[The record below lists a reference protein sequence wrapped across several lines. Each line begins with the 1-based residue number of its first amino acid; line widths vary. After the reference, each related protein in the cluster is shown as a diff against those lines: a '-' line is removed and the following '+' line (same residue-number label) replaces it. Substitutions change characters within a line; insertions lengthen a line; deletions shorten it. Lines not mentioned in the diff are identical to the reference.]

1 MFVPKFSQKSTGT
14 TYQIYVNGAWRDSSS
29 EILLPNLN
37 PAHKSQVLGHVSET
51 TGAEVDGAMR
61 AAEAAF
67 PAWRA
72 VSGNMKTKI
81 FLHLAQIL
89 YARFTDF
96 QETMSREMG
105 KTLFDCKLDLDEAI
119 GVVECVA
126 PQGLSLKGETYQK
139 NIDGVVMESRLEPRG
154 VAAIITP
161 FNFPVAIPV
170 AQVLAAL
177 VTGNTVVWKP
187 SHLIPES
194 SQAIAAALDE
204 AFTWAKETLNVSVPP
219 GTFNMVS
226 GDVGPGQAV
235 ATHPLVKC
243 LSFTGSKAVG
253 DAVDSAASGLGKR
266 VMKEVGGI
274 NIFYVHR
281 EADIARAAKNF
292 VYGKTITGGQ
302 RCTSIQEVLCDAPV
316 YDAFLAAVL
325 EETKGIVTGDG
336 SCSELADA
344 DKTPGLYSLP
354 PLVSEEQQVRV
365 LGLIE
370 QSVSQG
376 AKLGHQVPITAALTD
391 EGYYVPFSII
401 ENVGPENV
409 LYTTEIFGPVGV
421 LTKVKNIYE
430 AITIVNAKIGIV
442 ACIDSR
448 NKDASEHF
456 IQSVLRTRVDDGRH
470 GTGAFW
476 ATRFGGDRG
485 AGSGNPA
492 LDENMVMGYVL
503 WKTIYRAYKPFAEPE
518 DDDAGI

>member
-336 SCSELADA
+336 SSSELADA

>member
-336 SCSELADA
+336 SSSELADA

-354 PLVSEEQQVRV
+354 PLVSEEQQARV

>member
-1 MFVPKFSQKSTGT
+1 MSFTPYKNSQDQ
-14 TYQIYVNGAWRDSSS
+14 YQIYLAGAWRDSAAADF
-29 EILLPNLN
+29 LPNVN
-37 PAHKSQVLGHVSET
+37 PAHKAQVLGHVAET
-51 TGAEVDGAMR
+51 TDAEVDAAMQ
-61 AAEAAF
+61 AAESAF

-81 FLHLAQIL
+81 FLHLAQVM
-89 YARFTDF
+89 YARFDDF
-96 QETMSREMG
+96 QQAMSREMG

-126 PQGLSLKGETYQK
+126 PQGLSLKGETYAK

-161 FNFPVAIPV
+161 FNFPVAIPL
-170 AQVLAAL
+170 AQVVSAL

-194 SQAIAAALDE
+194 SQAVAATIAESFA
-204 AFTWAKETLNVSVPP
+204 WAKERLGVTVPD
-219 GTFNMVS
+219 GTFSMVS
-226 GDVGPGQAV
+226 GDVAPGQAV

-253 DAVDSAASGLGKR
+253 DAVDATASGLGKR

-274 NIFYVHR
+274 NVFYVHKD
-281 EADIARAAKNF
+281 ADIARAAKNF

-302 RCTSIQEVLCDAPV
+302 RCTSIQEVLCDAGV
-316 YDAFLAAVL
+316 YEAFVAAAI
-325 EETKGIVTGDG
+325 EETKGIRMGEG
-336 SCSELADA
+336 PGAEMAHADA
-344 DKTPGLYSLP
+344 TPGLYSLP
-354 PLVSEEQQVRV
+354 PVVSEEQQARV

-370 QSVSQG
+370 QSVGQG
-376 AKLGHQVPITAALTD
+376 ANVRHQVPVPDALAA
-391 EGYYVPFSII
+391 EGFYVPFTLI

-421 LTKVKNIYE
+421 LTQVKDIRE
-430 AITIVNAKIGIV
+430 AITIINAKIGIV
-442 ACIDSR
+442 ACVDSR
-448 NKDASEHF
+448 DKDASEHF

-503 WKTIYRAYKPFAEPE
+503 WKTIYRSYKPFAEPQ

>member
-1 MFVPKFSQKSTGT
+1 MFTPKLNSKQQ
-14 TYQIYVNGAWRDSSS
+14 YQMYVAGQWRDSQA
-29 EILLPNLN
+29 ETFLPNIN
-37 PAHKSQVLGHVSET
+37 PAHKTQILGYVADAT
-51 TGAEVDGAMR
+51 DAEVDEAMQ
-61 AAEAAF
+61 AADAAF

-89 YARFTDF
+89 YARFEDF
-96 QETMSREMG
+96 QETMAREMG
-105 KTLFDCKLDLDEAI
+105 KTLFDNKLDLDEAI

-161 FNFPVAIPV
+161 FNFPVAIPI
-170 AQVLAAL
+170 AQVVAAL
-177 VTGNTVVWKP
+177 VVGNTVVWKP

-204 AFTWAKETLNVSVPP
+204 CFLWAKEKLGVQVPP
-219 GTFNMVS
+219 GTFSMIS
-226 GDVGPGQAV
+226 GDVAPGQALIQ
-235 ATHPLVKC
+235 HPAVKC

-253 DAVDSAASGLGKR
+253 DAVDATASALGKR

-274 NIFYVHR
+274 NIFYVHKD
-281 EADIARAAKNF
+281 ADIPRAAKNF

-302 RCTSIQEVLCDAPV
+302 RCTSIQEVFCDESV
-316 YDAFLAAVL
+316 YEPFIAAAL
-325 EETKGIVTGDG
+325 EETHGIRIGDG
-336 SCSELADA
+336 SSQEMADA
-344 DKTPGLYSLP
+344 DRTPGLYSLP
-354 PLVSEEQQVRV
+354 PLVSEEQQARV
-365 LGLIE
+365 LGLIS
-370 QSVSQG
+370 QSVSEG
-376 AKLGHQVPITAALTD
+376 ANIRYQVPVPDALAA
-391 EGYYVPFSII
+391 EGFYVPFTLI
-401 ENVGPENV
+401 ENVGKNNIF
-409 LYTTEIFGPVGV
+409 YTTEVFGPVGI
-421 LTKVKNIYE
+421 LTKVKNIQE
-430 AITIVNAKIGIV
+430 AITVINRKIGIV

>member
-1 MFVPKFSQKSTGT
+1 MFAPKLSNG
-14 TYQIYVNGAWRDSSS
+14 TYQIYVNGVWRDSAS
-29 EILLPNLN
+29 ELLLPNFN
-37 PAHKSQVLGHVSET
+37 PARKSQVLGHVAET
-51 TGAEVDGAMR
+51 TNAEVDEAMR

-89 YARFTDF
+89 YARFEDF
-96 QETMSREMG
+96 QQTMSREMG

-204 AFTWAKETLNVSVPP
+204 AFVWAKEKLGVTVPP
-219 GTFNMVS
+219 GAFNMVS

-235 ATHPLVKC
+235 ATHPVVKC
-243 LSFTGSKAVG
+243 LSFTGSKPVG
-253 DAVDSAASGLGKR
+253 DAVDATASGLGKR

-274 NIFYVHR
+274 NIFYVHK

-302 RCTSIQEVLCDAPV
+302 RCTSIQEVLCDDSV
-316 YDAFLAAVL
+316 YEAFVAAAV
-325 EETKGIVTGDG
+325 EETKGIVIGDG
-336 SCSELADA
+336 SSSELAEA
-344 DKTPGLYSLP
+344 DKTPGRYSLP
-354 PLVSEEQQVRV
+354 PLVSEEQQSRV

-370 QSVSQG
+370 QSVGQG
-376 AKLGHQVPITAALTD
+376 ANVRHQVAVPESLAS
-391 EGYYVPFSII
+391 EGYYVPFTLI
-401 ENVGPENV
+401 ENVGSANI

-421 LTKVKNIYE
+421 LTKVKNITE
-430 AITIVNAKIGIV
+430 AITIINAKIGIV

-518 DDDAGI
+518 DDDAGV

>member
-336 SCSELADA
+336 SSSELADA

-421 LTKVKNIYE
+421 LTRVKNIYE

>member
-1 MFVPKFSQKSTGT
+1 MFVPKLNSR
-14 TYQIYVNGAWRDSSS
+14 TYQIYVNGAWLDSSS
-29 EILLPNLN
+29 ESLLPNLN
-37 PAHKSQVLGHVSET
+37 PAHKSQVLGYVAET
-51 TGAEVDGAMR
+51 TDAEVDEAMR

-89 YARFTDF
+89 YARFGDF
-96 QETMSREMG
+96 QQTMSREMG

-126 PQGLSLKGETYQK
+126 PQGLSMKGETYQK

-170 AQVLAAL
+170 AQVVAAL

-204 AFTWAKETLNVSVPP
+204 AFTWAKETLGVSVPP

-235 ATHPLVKC
+235 ATHPVVKC

-253 DAVDSAASGLGKR
+253 DSVDSTASGLGKR

-274 NIFYVHR
+274 NIFYVHK

-292 VYGKTITGGQ
+292 VYGKTITSGQ

-336 SCSELADA
+336 SSEELADA
-344 DKTPGLYSLP
+344 DKTPGRCSLP
-354 PLVSEEQQVRV
+354 PLVSEEQQARV

-370 QSVSQG
+370 QSVGQG
-376 AKLGHQVPITAALTD
+376 ATLGCQVAVPDALAN
-391 EGYYVPFSII
+391 EGYYVPFTLI

-421 LTKVKNIYE
+421 LTKVKNITE
-430 AITIVNAKIGIV
+430 AIAIINAKIGIV

>member
-1 MFVPKFSQKSTGT
+1 MFTLKLNAKQQ
-14 TYQIYVNGAWRDSSS
+14 YQMYVAGQWRDSQAQTF
-29 EILLPNLN
+29 LPNIN
-37 PAHKSQVLGHVSET
+37 PAHKTEVLGYVADAT
-51 TGAEVDGAMR
+51 DAEVDEAMQ

-89 YARFTDF
+89 YARFDDF
-96 QETMSREMG
+96 QQTMAREMG
-105 KTLFDCKLDLDEAI
+105 KTLFDNKLDLDEAI

-161 FNFPVAIPV
+161 FNFPVAIPI
-170 AQVLAAL
+170 AQIVAAL
-177 VTGNTVVWKP
+177 VVGNTVVWKP

-204 AFTWAKETLNVSVPP
+204 CFVWAKEKLGVQVPP
-219 GTFNMVS
+219 GTFSMVS
-226 GDVGPGQAV
+226 GDVAPGQALIQ
-235 ATHPLVKC
+235 HPVVKC
-243 LSFTGSKAVG
+243 LSFTGSKPVG
-253 DAVDSAASGLGKR
+253 DAVDATASGLGKR

-274 NIFYVHR
+274 NIFYVHKD
-281 EADIARAAKNF
+281 ADIARAAKNF

-302 RCTSIQEVLCDAPV
+302 RCTSIQEVFCDESV
-316 YDAFLAAVL
+316 YDQFVAAAI
-325 EETKGIVTGDG
+325 EETKGIRIGDG
-336 SCSELADA
+336 SSVEMADA
-344 DKTPGLYSLP
+344 DRTPGLYSLP
-354 PLVSEEQQVRV
+354 PLVSEEQQARV
-365 LGLIE
+365 LGLIQ
-370 QSVSQG
+370 QSVSEG
-376 AKLGHQVPITAALTD
+376 ANIRHQVQVPDALAA
-391 EGYYVPFSII
+391 EGFYVPFTLL
-401 ENVGPENV
+401 ENVGPNNIF
-409 LYTTEIFGPVGV
+409 YTTEVFGPVGI
-421 LTKVKNIYE
+421 LTKVKNIHE
-430 AITIVNAKIGIV
+430 AITTINQKIGIV

>member
-1 MFVPKFSQKSTGT
+1 MFVPRLNTRQQ
-14 TYQIYVNGAWRDSSS
+14 YQIYVNGEWRDSSS
-29 EILLPNLN
+29 GTFLPNLN
-37 PAHKSQVLGHVSET
+37 PAHKSQVLGHVAET
-51 TGAEVDGAMR
+51 TDAEVDEAMN

-89 YARFTDF
+89 YARFGDF
-96 QETMSREMG
+96 QQTMSREMG

-170 AQVLAAL
+170 AQVVAAL

-204 AFTWAKETLNVSVPP
+204 AFAWAKETLGVTVPP
-219 GTFNMVS
+219 GTFSMVS

-235 ATHPLVKC
+235 ATHPVVKC
-243 LSFTGSKAVG
+243 LSFTGSKPVG
-253 DAVDSAASGLGKR
+253 DAVDATASGLGKR

-274 NIFYVHR
+274 NVFYVHR

-302 RCTSIQEVLCDAPV
+302 RCTSIQEVLCDGQV

-336 SCSELADA
+336 CSEELAEA

-354 PLVSEEQQVRV
+354 PLVSEEQQARV

-370 QSVSQG
+370 QSVGQG
-376 AKLGHQVPITAALTD
+376 AQIGHQVAVPEALAA
-391 EGYYVPFSII
+391 EGYYVPFTII
-401 ENVGPENV
+401 EDVGPENV

-421 LTKVKNIYE
+421 LTRVKNITE
-430 AITIVNAKIGIV
+430 AISIINAKIGIV

>member
-1 MFVPKFSQKSTGT
+1 MFAPKLNADGQ
-14 TYQIYVNGAWRDSSS
+14 YQIYLAGAWRDSASQNF
-29 EILLPNLN
+29 LPNTV
-37 PAHKSQVLGHVSET
+37 PAHKSQTLGVVAET
-51 TGAEVDGAMR
+51 TDAEVDEAMR
-61 AAEAAF
+61 AADAAF

-89 YARFTDF
+89 YARYEDF
-96 QETMSREMG
+96 QQTMSREMG

-161 FNFPVAIPV
+161 FNFPAAIPI
-170 AQVLAAL
+170 AQIVAAL
-177 VTGNTVVWKP
+177 VVGNTVVWKP

-204 AFTWAKETLNVSVPP
+204 AFAWAKEKLGVTVPP
-219 GTFNMVS
+219 GTFSLVS
-226 GDVGPGQAV
+226 GDVAPGQAV
-235 ATHPLVKC
+235 ISHPVVKC

-253 DAVDSAASGLGKR
+253 DAVDATASGLGKR

-274 NIFYVHR
+274 NVFYVHKDA
-281 EADIARAAKNF
+281 EIARAAKNF

-302 RCTSIQEVLCDAPV
+302 RCTSIQEVLCDESV
-316 YDAFLAAVL
+316 YEAFVAAVL
-325 EETKGIVTGDG
+325 EECPGIVIGDG
-336 SCSELADA
+336 SSLELAEADA
-344 DKTPGLYSLP
+344 APGRYSLP
-354 PLVSEEQQVRV
+354 PLVSEEQQERV

-370 QSVSQG
+370 KSVSQG
-376 AKLGHQVPITAALTD
+376 ANIRYQLPVPDALTQ
-391 EGYYVPFSII
+391 EGYYVPFTLI
-401 ENVGPENV
+401 ENVDTKNI

-421 LTKVKNIYE
+421 LTKVKNVTE
-430 AITIVNAKIGIV
+430 AIGIINAKIGIV

-448 NKDASEHF
+448 NKDVSEHF

-518 DDDAGI
+518 DDAAGI

>member
-1 MFVPKFSQKSTGT
+1 MPINPRKNSREQ
-14 TYQIYVNGAWRDSSS
+14 YQIYVGGAWRDSAAT
-29 EILLPNLN
+29 EFHANHN
-37 PAHKSQVLGHVSET
+37 PAHKTQILGHVAET
-51 TGAEVDGAMR
+51 TGAEVGEAMR

-67 PAWRA
+67 PKWRA
-72 VSGNMKTKI
+72 VSGNVKTKL
-81 FLHLAQIL
+81 FLHLAQAM
-89 YARFTDF
+89 YAHYDEIVR
-96 QETMSREMG
+96 TMTREMG
-105 KTLFDCKLDLDEAI
+105 KTHFDSRLDLDEAI

-139 NIDGVVMESRLEPRG
+139 NIDGLVMESRLEPRG

-170 AQVLAAL
+170 AQVVAAL

-194 SQAIAAALDE
+194 SQAIVGLLEE
-204 AFTWAKETLNVSVPP
+204 AFAWAEQRLGVQVPP
-219 GTFNMVS
+219 GLFNMVS
-226 GDVGPGQAV
+226 GDVSTGEAV
-235 ATHPLVKC
+235 IAHPAVRC
-243 LSFTGSKAVG
+243 LSFTGSKGVG
-253 DAVDSAASGLGKR
+253 DAVDATASGLGKR

-274 NIFYVHR
+274 NIFYVHKD
-281 EADIARAAKNF
+281 ADIARAARNF

-302 RCTSIQEVLCDAPV
+302 RCTSIQEVLCDEAV
-316 YDAFLAAVL
+316 YEAFVAAAI
-325 EETKGIVTGDG
+325 EQTQGIIHGDG
-336 SCSELADA
+336 ASDETARTDA
-344 DKTPGLYSLP
+344 EPGRYSVP
-354 PLVSEEQQVRV
+354 PLVSEEQQGRV

-370 QSVSQG
+370 RSVTDG
-376 AKLGHQVPITAALTD
+376 ANIRHQVPVPNALQN
-391 EGYYVPFSII
+391 EGYYVPFTLI
-401 ENVGPENV
+401 ENVGPDNV
-409 LYTTEIFGPVGV
+409 LSNTEIFGPVGV
-421 LTKVKNIYE
+421 LSKVEDIGE
-430 AITIVNAKIGIV
+430 AIRTINAKIGIV
-442 ACIDSR
+442 ACIDSQ

-518 DDDAGI
+518 ADDAGI

>member
-1 MFVPKFSQKSTGT
+1 MFTPKLNPNQQ
-14 TYQIYVNGAWRDSSS
+14 YQMYVAGQWRDSKTPTF
-29 EILLPNLN
+29 LPNIN
-37 PAHKSQVLGHVSET
+37 PAHKTKILGYVADATDAEVSE
-51 TGAEVDGAMR
+51 AMQ

-72 VSGNMKTKI
+72 VSGNLKTKI
-81 FLHLAQIL
+81 FLHLAQVM
-89 YARFTDF
+89 YARFDDF
-96 QETMSREMG
+96 QQTMAREMG

-119 GVVECVA
+119 GVIECVA

-161 FNFPVAIPV
+161 FNFPVAIPI
-170 AQVLAAL
+170 AQVVAAL
-177 VTGNTVVWKP
+177 VVGNTVVWKP

-204 AFTWAKETLNVSVPP
+204 CFVWAKDKLGVTVPP
-219 GTFNMVS
+219 GTFSMVS
-226 GDVGPGQAV
+226 GDAAPGQALIQ
-235 ATHPLVKC
+235 HPAVKC

-253 DAVDSAASGLGKR
+253 DAVDATASGLGKR

-274 NIFYVHR
+274 NIFYVHKD
-281 EADIARAAKNF
+281 ADIQRAAKNF

-336 SCSELADA
+336 SSSELADA

>member
-154 VAAIITP
+154 VAAIIPP

-336 SCSELADA
+336 SSSELADA

>member
-1 MFVPKFSQKSTGT
+1 MFTPKLNSKAQ
-14 TYQIYVNGAWRDSSS
+14 YQIYLAGVWRDS
-29 EILLPNLN
+29 ETQTFLPNIN
-37 PAHKSQVLGHVSET
+37 PAHKTQVLGQVADAT
-51 TGAEVDGAMR
+51 DAEVDEAMQ
-61 AAEAAF
+61 AADAAF

-81 FLHLAQIL
+81 FLHLAQVM
-89 YARFTDF
+89 YACFDDF
-96 QETMSREMG
+96 QQTMAREMG

-119 GVVECVA
+119 GVIECVA

-161 FNFPVAIPV
+161 FNFPVAIPI
-170 AQVLAAL
+170 AQVVAAL
-177 VTGNTVVWKP
+177 VVGNTVVWKP

-204 AFTWAKETLNVSVPP
+204 CFVWAKDKLGVTVPP
-219 GTFNMVS
+219 GTFSMIS
-226 GDVGPGQAV
+226 GDAAPGQALIQ
-235 ATHPLVKC
+235 HPAVKC
-243 LSFTGSKAVG
+243 LSFTGSKSVG
-253 DAVDSAASGLGKR
+253 DAVDATASGFGKR

-274 NIFYVHR
+274 NIFYVHKD
-281 EADIARAAKNF
+281 ADIQRAAKNF

-302 RCTSIQEVLCDAPV
+302 RCTSIQEVLCDESV
-316 YDAFLAAVL
+316 YEQFVAAATQ
-325 EETKGIVTGDG
+325 ETKGIRIGDG
-336 SCSELADA
+336 SSADMADA

-354 PLVSEEQQVRV
+354 PLVSEEQQARV
-365 LGLIE
+365 LGLIQ
-370 QSVSQG
+370 QSVSEG
-376 AKLGHQVPITAALTD
+376 ASIRHQVAVPDALAA
-391 EGYYVPFSII
+391 EGFYVPFTLI
-401 ENVGPENV
+401 ENVGPNNIF
-409 LYTTEIFGPVGV
+409 YTTEVFGPVGI
-421 LTKVKNIYE
+421 LTKVKNINE
-430 AITIVNAKIGIV
+430 AITIINQKIGIV
-442 ACIDSR
+442 ACIDSQ

-456 IQSVLRTRVDDGRH
+456 IQSVLRTRVDDCRH

-503 WKTIYRAYKPFAEPE
+503 WKTIYRAYKPFAEPQ